1 MEVKVQCECGTRF
14 AFEVEPVNGRMPVRV
29 KCPEC
34 GADGTDQANED
45 IRQKLGLAAAS
56 VTRPPAVPVP
66 VSPRVPQ
73 AAPTP
78 AQQPVRV
85 ATPQP
90 VAVPDAAAAAV
101 TSCPRHPK
109 NPAVD
114 TCRVC
119 GKPVC
124 EECMET
130 YGYACSTFCRK
141 RAEETG
147 IELPVYAKHRAVIE
161 ARVARVGKVVW
172 RAAILLVVLVVGAWV
187 WYTFFGSRP
196 RVIYSENLPHGDRA
210 RFYQLLPPG
219 QVLSVKANQMS
230 LFDLAQQKRLWSV
243 PLNVGFSTPPPPDP
257 SVPDIEEEVG
267 LYPPPHVV
275 ATTND
280 LWILFPDRLVQYD
293 RHSGNSKQEIP
304 LNTAYSGL
312 TESDTGI
319 TVISADESDHRV
331 ITRIR
336 LADGTVQTEP
346 IEAAAAETPPASRR
360 PKPATGMSATN
371 SLGSASSARPAEHA
385 SSPSGP
391 PSATAKLLAAV
402 TNSLPAKARPVVRE
416 SQGDRF
422 LADVAGIV
430 QMKVDLIE
438 HKTITHQAMK
448 QQKKSLVDNALTA
461 GQSLDAAE
469 RELNEMRREQTGGVE
484 EEDVSRYQVTLRR
497 LPAGAA
503 PDWTGEA
510 VGSPSFYPLRTVNV
524 LVSGR
529 ILQVF
534 DKNNQ
539 RLWAA
544 NLTYPV
550 ASRYSGDYAT
560 ESDPPCVE
568 TGGTLYVF
576 DQGMLTSFAAATG
589 EVHWRL
595 TSVGI
600 SQVQLDE
607 TKNLYVTSTTA
618 SPDTIQFSQQVNL
631 SAKAA
636 PVMLKVEAAT
646 GKVLWRNEGL
656 GDKCYVS
663 GRFVYISRAAE
674 NPLTGMGDEPIVY
687 FDLYRLSPS
696 DGHAIWNYSQSRLPV
711 QIETQGN
718 EILLHFRGELQVL
731 KFLSL

>member
-1 MEVKVQCECGTRF
+1 
-14 AFEVEPVNGRMPVRV
+14 MPIRV

-34 GADGTDQANED
+34 GADGTDQANQD
-45 IRQKLGLAAAS
+45 IQQKISAAAAPVTPTAVPVPIPVSPPVPQTSPTPVRQPVRVAAPQLVAVPEAAAAS
-56 VTRPPAVPVP
+56 VTF
-66 VSPRVPQ
+66 
-73 AAPTP
+73 
-78 AQQPVRV
+78 
-85 ATPQP
+85 
-90 VAVPDAAAAAV
+90 
-101 TSCPRHPK
+101 CPRHPK
-109 NPAVD
+109 NPAVE

-119 GKPVC
+119 GKPIC
-124 EECMET
+124 EECMEAH
-130 YGYACSTFCRK
+130 GYACSTFCRK

-147 IELPVYAKHRAVIE
+147 MELPVYAKQRAVIE

-172 RAAILLVVLVVGAWV
+172 RAAILLVVVVAGAWV

-210 RFYQLLPPG
+210 RFYKFLAPG

-257 SVPDIEEEVG
+257 SVPNIEEEVE

-275 ATTND
+275 ATTNN

-312 TESDTGI
+312 TESDDGI
-319 TVISADESDHRV
+319 TVISADESDHRM

-346 IEAAAAETPPASRR
+346 IEPAAAETPPAGRR
-360 PKPATGMSATN
+360 QKPAAGMSATN
-371 SLGSASSARPAEHA
+371 NQGSASAAKPAAARPAEHA
-385 SSPSGP
+385 PSPAGP
-391 PSATAKLLAAV
+391 PSATAKVLAAV
-402 TNSLPAKARPVVRE
+402 TNSLPAKAKPGVQE
-416 SQGDRF
+416 SLGDRF
-422 LADVAGIV
+422 LADGAGIV

-448 QQKKSLVDNALTA
+448 QQKKSLVDDALTA

-497 LPAGAA
+497 LPPGAA

-510 VGSPSFYPLRTVNV
+510 VGPPSFYPLKTVNV
-524 LVSGR
+524 LVSGKV
-529 ILQVF
+529 IQVF

-550 ASRYSGDYAT
+550 ASRYSGDYDT
-560 ESDPPCVE
+560 ESDSPCVE
-568 TGGTLYVF
+568 AGGTLYVF
-576 DQGMLTSFAAATG
+576 DRGMLTSFTAATG
-589 EVHWRL
+589 EAHWRL

-618 SPDTIQFSQQVNL
+618 SPDSIQFSKQVNL

-636 PVMLKVEAAT
+636 PVILKVEAAT

-656 GDKCYVS
+656 GDKCFVS
-663 GRFVYISRAAE
+663 GKFVYISRAVE
-674 NPLTGMGDEPIVY
+674 NPLTSIGEEPIVY
-687 FDLYRLSPS
+687 FDLYRLSPT

-718 EILLHFRGELQVL
+718 QILIHFRSELQVL
-731 KFLSL
+731 KFFSL